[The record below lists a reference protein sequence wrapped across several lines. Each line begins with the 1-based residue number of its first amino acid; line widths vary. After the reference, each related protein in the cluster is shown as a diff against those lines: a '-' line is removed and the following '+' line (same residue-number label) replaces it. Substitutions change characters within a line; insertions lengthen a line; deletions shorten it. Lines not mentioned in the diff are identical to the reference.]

1 MINIILH
8 FEAIVDKEPA
18 KEKIEVK
25 MLMDVVKKF
34 KSRSVKEQSDMEI
47 YKIYKE
53 EFQEVLF
60 KTRGTVLK
68 TEDKLKAYLGG
79 QKHEIELNKILTS
92 FRDIMET
99 IYGKEDKLFARPYEF
114 EHLRMAATRSTKL
127 KRQKYFDLKKDGDD
141 FMKYPR
147 ISLDEF
153 VDIRKG
159 IFNDLKKIIP
169 EHLNN
174 PNTKQD

>member
-34 KSRSVKEQSDMEI
+34 KSRSVKEQSDLEI
-47 YKIYKE
+47 YKIYKD

-60 KTRGTVLK
+60 KTRGSVLK

-79 QKHEIELNKILTS
+79 
-92 FRDIMET
+92 
-99 IYGKEDKLFARPYEF
+99 
-114 EHLRMAATRSTKL
+114 
-127 KRQKYFDLKKDGDD
+127 
-141 FMKYPR
+141 
-147 ISLDEF
+147 
-153 VDIRKG
+153 
-159 IFNDLKKIIP
+159 
-169 EHLNN
+169 
-174 PNTKQD
+174 